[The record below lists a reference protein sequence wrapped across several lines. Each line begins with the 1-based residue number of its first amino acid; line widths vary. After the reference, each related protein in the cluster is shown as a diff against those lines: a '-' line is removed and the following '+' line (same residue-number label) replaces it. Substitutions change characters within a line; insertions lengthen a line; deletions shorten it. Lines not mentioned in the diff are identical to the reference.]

1 MHNWLLV
8 IPIEN
13 EISIKMD
20 FKQLEYFLKV
30 AELGSFTKAA
40 NTLNIA
46 QPTLSRQVLRLETE
60 LEQTLLTRNGRGAI
74 ATEAGR
80 KLMEYAKGILYQV
93 ELAKRELSRTEN
105 ALTAKVSIG
114 LPSSVAKVLT
124 VPLTHAFKRRLP
136 QALLSVTEGLSTS
149 LQDSLMSGRL
159 DIALLYNPVAVSEMH
174 TEPLLF
180 EELFLIAKN
189 TQAKKVKKTN
199 VSLASLT
206 KEPLIIP
213 TRPNAIRML
222 VESELSN
229 HGLLPTIMMEIDGVG
244 AILDLVA
251 DGLGKAVL
259 PMNAILT
266 APRPERY
273 QCQKI
278 SGLRSQL
285 VMATSTQRPAS
296 NTQIAMQE
304 LIVELASRH
313 VNP

>member
-1 MHNWLLV
+1 
-8 IPIEN
+8 
-13 EISIKMD
+13 MD

-40 NTLNIA
+40 NTLNVA
-46 QPTLSRQVLRLETE
+46 QPALSRQVQQLEIE
-60 LEQTLLTRNGRGAI
+60 LGQNLLTRNGRGAI
-74 ATEAGR
+74 ATEPGR

-93 ELAKRELSRTEN
+93 ELAKRELSRTES
-105 ALTAKVSIG
+105 LSTAKVSIG

-124 VPLTHAFKRRLP
+124 VPLTHAFKKRLP
-136 QALLSVTEGLSTS
+136 NALLSVTEGLSTS
-149 LQDSLMSGRL
+149 LQDSLLSGRL
-159 DIALLYNPVAVSEMH
+159 DLALLYNPAVIAEMQ
-174 TEPLLF
+174 TQALLF
-180 EELFLIAKN
+180 EELFLIARS
-189 TQAKKVKKTN
+189 TSTKKANKATVL
-199 VSLASLT
+199 LASIS

-222 VESELSN
+222 VERELSN
-229 HGLLPTIMMEIDGVG
+229 DGLVPTIMMEIDGVG

-266 APRPERY
+266 APKPERY

-285 VMATSTQRPAS
+285 VMATSTRRPAS
-296 NTQIAMQE
+296 HTQIAMQE
-304 LIVELASRH
+304 LIIELASRY

>member
-1 MHNWLLV
+1 
-8 IPIEN
+8 
-13 EISIKMD
+13 MD

-40 NTLNIA
+40 NALNIA
-46 QPTLSRQVLRLETE
+46 QPGLSRQIQHLEAE
-60 LEQTLLTRNGRGAI
+60 LGQTLLTRNGRGAT

-93 ELAKRELSRTEN
+93 ELAKRELSRTET

-114 LPSSVAKVLT
+114 LPTSVAKVLT

-136 QALLSVTEGLSTS
+136 NALLSVTEGLSTS

-159 DIALLYNPVAVSEMH
+159 DIALLYNPAAISQMH
-174 TEPLLF
+174 HQPLLF

-189 TQAKKVKKTN
+189 THSKKTLKAS
-199 VSLASLT
+199 VSIASIG

-222 VESELSN
+222 VERELSN
-229 HGLLPTIMMEIDGVG
+229 FGLLPTIMMEIDGVS

-266 APRPERY
+266 APKPERY
-273 QCQKI
+273 QFQRI

-304 LIVELASRH
+304 LIIELASKH
-313 VNP
+313 VNPRG